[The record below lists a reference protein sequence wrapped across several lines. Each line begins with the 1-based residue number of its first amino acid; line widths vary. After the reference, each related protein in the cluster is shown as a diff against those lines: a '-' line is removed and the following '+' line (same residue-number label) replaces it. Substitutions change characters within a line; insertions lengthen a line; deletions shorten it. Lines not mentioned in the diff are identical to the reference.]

1 MTPLPRPS
9 ARRRLPCRP
18 GAVVAAPVA
27 ALAVLAVAGCGSAV
41 DVPAAEGAADPG
53 CAEVLV
59 LLRDVD
65 ELAGLPRVP
74 TTGQSTAAWASDD
87 RSTRVELR
95 CGVELPAPTT
105 DACVTVDGVDWVT
118 ADEQG
123 SPPFTTYGRAPAT
136 RVDVTGD
143 VTAGDVLPGLAG
155 AVGALEAQRACV

>member
-1 MTPLPRPS
+1 
-9 ARRRLPCRP
+9 
-18 GAVVAAPVA
+18 VA

-65 ELAGLPRVP
+65 ELAGLPRVQS
-74 TTGQSTAAWASDD
+74 TGQSTAAWASDD
-87 RSTRVELR
+87 RSDRVELR
-95 CGVELPAPTT
+95 CGVALPAPTT

-123 SPPFTTYGRAPAT
+123 SPPFTTYGRSPAT

-143 VTAGDVLPGLAG
+143 VTAGDVLPGLSG

>member
-9 ARRRLPCRP
+9 ARRPRP
-18 GAVVAAPVA
+18 RAVVAVS
-27 ALAVLAVAGCGSAV
+27 ALVVLAGAGCGSAV
-41 DVPAAEGAADPG
+41 DVPAAEDAAAPG
-53 CAEVLV
+53 CAAVLV
-59 LLRDVD
+59 LLREVD
-65 ELAGLPRVP
+65 ELAGLPRVQS
-74 TTGQSTAAWASDD
+74 TGQSTAAWASDD

-95 CGVELPAPTT
+95 CGVPLPGPTT

-143 VTAGDVLPGLAG
+143 VTAGDVLPGLSG
-155 AVGALEAQRACV
+155 AVSALEAQRACA